1 MVVDKPSFYAI
12 LPADVRYAE
21 DLTSLQKIL
30 YAEITALTNKEWYCY
45 AGNSYFAELYN
56 KDPTR
61 VSKTISDMQKKWYL
75 QVSRENESWFVRRI
89 YVWEL
94 KELKKTIKTT
104 CRKVQKAS
112 CRKTQ
117 DPSCTW
123 VQGGIEE
130 KCKTPL
136 AENCNIIIQDN
147 NTTRNNTLSPN
158 GDSILTDNEQ
168 GKKSA
173 TDSFLENLGVS
184 QEKEKSSA
192 KKEKEGY
199 GLEEVNVC
207 LALIKSYNGGISNWA
222 DGKQRQYANHLIK
235 KLKSLT
241 SVQEWKFSRDET
253 LNMILKVIS
262 VNEFHSPKIA
272 SAELIYH
279 NLATLMQVCKAEFQ
293 KQSKSNIPTVNRV

>member
-104 CRKVQKAS
+104 CRKMQKAS

-158 GDSILTDNEQ
+158 GDSILTDTKQ
-168 GKKSA
+168 GKKS
-173 TDSFLENLGVS
+173 DLKISSSLKNLGE
-184 QEKEKSSA
+184 EKEKSSA
-192 KKEKEGY
+192 KKEKEVY
-199 GLEEVNVC
+199 GDPDINEC
-207 LALIKSYNGGISNWA
+207 LDLVKSYNGGIVNGSDA
-222 DGKQRQYANHLIK
+222 KQRQFANHLIK
-235 KLKSLT
+235 KLQKLT
-241 SVQEWKFSRDET
+241 SVQEGRFTWQAT
-253 LNMILKVIS
+253 LEMILKIIS
-262 VNEFHSPKIA
+262 ENEYHATKIA
-272 SAELIYH
+272 SPELIYR
-279 NLATLMQVCKAEFQ
+279 NLASLMQICKAEFQ
-293 KQSKSNIPTVNRV
+293 KIKPQRVVKKL

>member
-104 CRKVQKAS
+104 CRKMQKAS

-123 VQGGIEE
+123 VQGDIEE
-130 KCKTPL
+130 KGKTPL

-158 GDSILTDNEQ
+158 GDSILMDTKQ
-168 GKKSA
+168 GKKS
-173 TDSFLENLGVS
+173 DLKISSSLKNLGE
-184 QEKEKSSA
+184 EKEKSSA
-192 KKEKEGY
+192 KKEKEAY
-199 GLEEVNVC
+199 GDPSINEC
-207 LALIKSYNGGISNWA
+207 LGLIKSYNGGIVNGSDA
-222 DGKQRQYANHLIK
+222 KQRQFANHLIK
-235 KLKSLT
+235 KLQKLT
-241 SVQEWKFSRDET
+241 SVQEGRFTWQAT
-253 LNMILKVIS
+253 LEMILKIIS
-262 VNEFHSPKIA
+262 ENEYHATKIA
-272 SAELIYH
+272 SPELIYR
-279 NLATLMQVCKAEFQ
+279 NLASLMQICKAEFQ
-293 KQSKSNIPTVNRV
+293 KIKPQRVVKKI

>member
-75 QVSRENESWFVRRI
+75 QVSRENESWFIRRI

-158 GDSILTDNEQ
+158 GDSILTDTKQ
-168 GKKSA
+168 GKKS
-173 TDSFLENLGVS
+173 DLKISSSLKNLGE
-184 QEKEKSSA
+184 EKEKSSA
-192 KKEKEGY
+192 KKEKEVY
-199 GLEEVNVC
+199 GDPDINEC
-207 LALIKSYNGGISNWA
+207 LYLVKSYNGGIVNGSDA
-222 DGKQRQYANHLIK
+222 KQRQFANHLIK
-235 KLKSLT
+235 KLQKLT
-241 SVQEWKFSRDET
+241 SVQEGRFTWQAT
-253 LNMILKVIS
+253 LEMILKIIS
-262 VNEFHSPKIA
+262 ENEYHATKIA
-272 SAELIYH
+272 SPELIYR
-279 NLATLMQVCKAEFQ
+279 NLASLMQICKAEFQ
-293 KQSKSNIPTVNRV
+293 KIKPQRVVKKL

>member
-104 CRKVQKAS
+104 CI
-112 CRKTQ
+112 KTQ
-117 DPSCTW
+117 DPSCAW
-123 VQGGIEE
+123 VLGGIEE

-158 GDSILTDNEQ
+158 GDSILTDTKQ
-168 GKKSA
+168 GKKS
-173 TDSFLENLGVS
+173 DLKISSSLKNLGE
-184 QEKEKSSA
+184 EKEKSSA
-192 KKEKEGY
+192 KKEKEAY
-199 GLEEVNVC
+199 GDPGINEC
-207 LALIKSYNGGISNWA
+207 LDLIKSYNGGIVNGSDA
-222 DGKQRQYANHLIK
+222 KQRQFANHLIK
-235 KLKSLT
+235 KLQKLT
-241 SVQEWKFSRDET
+241 SVQEGRFTWQAT
-253 LNMILKVIS
+253 LEMILKIIS
-262 VNEFHSPKIA
+262 ENEYHATKIA
-272 SAELIYH
+272 SPELIYR
-279 NLATLMQVCKAEFQ
+279 NLASLMQICKAEFQ
-293 KQSKSNIPTVNRV
+293 KIKPQRVVKKL

>member
-147 NTTRNNTLSPN
+147 NTTSNNTLSSN
-158 GDSILTDNEQ
+158 EESILTDTKQE
-168 GKKSA
+168 KKS
-173 TDSFLENLGVS
+173 DLKISSSLKNLGE
-184 QEKEKSSA
+184 EKEKSSA
-192 KKEKEGY
+192 KKEKEVY
-199 GLEEVNVC
+199 GDPDINEC
-207 LALIKSYNGGISNWA
+207 LDLVKSYNGGIVNGSDA
-222 DGKQRQYANHLIK
+222 KQRQFANHLIK
-235 KLKSLT
+235 KLQKLT
-241 SVQEWKFSRDET
+241 SVQEGRFTWQST
-253 LNMILKVIS
+253 LEMILKIIS
-262 VNEFHSPKIA
+262 ENEYHATKIA
-272 SAELIYH
+272 SPELIYR
-279 NLATLMQVCKAEFQ
+279 NLASLMQICKAEFQ
-293 KQSKSNIPTVNRV
+293 KIKPQRVVKKL

>member
-104 CRKVQKAS
+104 CRKLQKAS

-147 NTTRNNTLSPN
+147 NTTRNNTLSSN
-158 GDSILTDNEQ
+158 EESILTDTKQE
-168 GKKSA
+168 KKS
-173 TDSFLENLGVS
+173 DLKISSSLKNLGE
-184 QEKEKSSA
+184 EKEKNSA
-192 KKEKEGY
+192 KKEKEVY
-199 GLEEVNVC
+199 GDPGINEC
-207 LALIKSYNGGISNWA
+207 LDLIKSYNGGIVNGSDA
-222 DGKQRQYANHLIK
+222 KQRQFANHLIK
-235 KLKSLT
+235 KLQKLT
-241 SVQEWKFSRDET
+241 SVQEGRFTWQAT
-253 LNMILKVIS
+253 LEMILKIIS
-262 VNEFHSPKIA
+262 ENEYHATKIA
-272 SAELIYH
+272 SPELIYR
-279 NLATLMQVCKAEFQ
+279 NLASLMQICKAEFQ
-293 KQSKSNIPTVNRV
+293 KIKPQRVVKKL

>member
-1 MVVDKPSFYAI
+1 MEEKPSFYAI

-45 AGNSYFAELYN
+45 AGNSYFAELYK

-75 QVSRENESWFVRRI
+75 QVSRENESWFVRKI

-112 CRKTQ
+112 CIKTQ
-117 DPSCTW
+117 DASCSW
-123 VQGGIEE
+123 EQEEVAE

-136 AENCNIIIQDN
+136 AEKCNIIIQDN
-147 NTTRNNTLSPN
+147 NTTRNNTLSSN
-158 GDSILTDNEQ
+158 EESILTDTEQ
-168 GKKSA
+168 EKKS
-173 TDSFLENLGVS
+173 DLKNSSSLKNLEE
-184 QEKEKSSA
+184 EKEKSSA
-192 KKEKEGY
+192 KKEKEIY
-199 GLEEVNVC
+199 GNIEINE
-207 LALIKSYNGGISNWA
+207 AMDLIMSYNGGIVNGSW
-222 DGKQRQYANHLIK
+222 GKQRQFANHLIK

-241 SVQEWKFSRDET
+241 SVQDWRYTRQET
-253 LNMILKVIS
+253 LQIILKIIS
-262 VNEFHSPKIA
+262 ENEYHAPKIA
-272 SAELIYH
+272 SPELIYR
-279 NLATLMQVCKAEFQ
+279 NLASLMQICKTEF
-293 KQSKSNIPTVNRV
+293 KKTKIASIKTL

>member
-1 MVVDKPSFYAI
+1 MVDKPSFYAI

-45 AGNSYFAELYN
+45 AGNSYFAELYK

-117 DPSCTW
+117 DPSCSE
-123 VQGGIEE
+123 VQGGIELN
-130 KCKTPL
+130 CKTPL

-147 NTTRNNTLSPN
+147 NTTSNNTLSSN
-158 GDSILTDNEQ
+158 EESILTDTKQE
-168 GKKSA
+168 KKS
-173 TDSFLENLGVS
+173 DLKISSSLKNLGE
-184 QEKEKSSA
+184 EKEKSSA
-192 KKEKEGY
+192 KKEKEVY
-199 GLEEVNVC
+199 GDPDINEC
-207 LALIKSYNGGISNWA
+207 LDLIKSYNGGIVNGSDA
-222 DGKQRQYANHLIK
+222 KQRQFANHLIK
-235 KLKSLT
+235 KLQKLT
-241 SVQEWKFSRDET
+241 SVQEGKFTWQAT
-253 LNMILKVIS
+253 LEMILKIIS
-262 VNEFHSPKIA
+262 ENEYHAAKIA
-272 SAELIYH
+272 SPELIYR
-279 NLATLMQVCKAEFQ
+279 NLASLMQICKAEFQ
-293 KQSKSNIPTVNRV
+293 KQNKTNIAKVKRV

>member
-104 CRKVQKAS
+104 CRK
-112 CRKTQ
+112 TQ

-147 NTTRNNTLSPN
+147 NTTRNNTLSSN
-158 GDSILTDNEQ
+158 EESILTDTKQE
-168 GKKSA
+168 KKS
-173 TDSFLENLGVS
+173 DLKISSSLKNLGE
-184 QEKEKSSA
+184 EKEKNSA
-192 KKEKEGY
+192 KKEKEVY
-199 GLEEVNVC
+199 GDPGINEC
-207 LALIKSYNGGISNWA
+207 LDLIKSYNGGIVNGSDA
-222 DGKQRQYANHLIK
+222 KQRQFANHLIK
-235 KLKSLT
+235 KLQKLT
-241 SVQEWKFSRDET
+241 SVQEGRFTWQST
-253 LNMILKVIS
+253 LEMILKIIS
-262 VNEFHSPKIA
+262 ENEYHATKIA
-272 SAELIYH
+272 SPELIYR
-279 NLATLMQVCKAEFQ
+279 NLASLMQICKAEFQ
-293 KQSKSNIPTVNRV
+293 KIKPQRAVKKL

>member
-104 CRKVQKAS
+104 CRKMQKAS

-147 NTTRNNTLSPN
+147 NTTRNNTLSSN
-158 GDSILTDNEQ
+158 EESILTDTKQE
-168 GKKSA
+168 KKS
-173 TDSFLENLGVS
+173 DLKISSSLKNLGE
-184 QEKEKSSA
+184 EKEKNSA
-192 KKEKEGY
+192 KKEKEVY
-199 GLEEVNVC
+199 GDPGINEC
-207 LALIKSYNGGISNWA
+207 LDLIKSYNGGIVNGSDA
-222 DGKQRQYANHLIK
+222 KQRQFANHLIK
-235 KLKSLT
+235 KLQKLT
-241 SVQEWKFSRDET
+241 SVQEGRFTWQAT
-253 LNMILKVIS
+253 LEMILKIIS
-262 VNEFHSPKIA
+262 ENEYHATKIA
-272 SAELIYH
+272 SPELIYR
-279 NLATLMQVCKAEFQ
+279 NLASLMQICKAEFQ
-293 KQSKSNIPTVNRV
+293 KIKPQRVVKKL

>member
-104 CRKVQKAS
+104 CRKM
-112 CRKTQ
+112 Q

-147 NTTRNNTLSPN
+147 NTTSNNTLSSN
-158 GDSILTDNEQ
+158 EESILTDTKQ
-168 GKKSA
+168 GGKS
-173 TDSFLENLGVS
+173 DLKISSSLKNLGE
-184 QEKEKSSA
+184 EKEKSSA
-192 KKEKEGY
+192 KKEKEAY
-199 GLEEVNVC
+199 GDPGINEC
-207 LALIKSYNGGISNWA
+207 LDLIKSYNGGIVNGSDA
-222 DGKQRQYANHLIK
+222 KQRQFANHLIK
-235 KLKSLT
+235 KLQKLT
-241 SVQEWKFSRDET
+241 SVQEGRFTWQAT
-253 LNMILKVIS
+253 LEMILKIIS
-262 VNEFHSPKIA
+262 ENEYHATKIA
-272 SAELIYH
+272 SPELIYR
-279 NLATLMQVCKAEFQ
+279 NLASLMQICKAEFQ
-293 KQSKSNIPTVNRV
+293 KIKPQRVVKKL

>member
-147 NTTRNNTLSPN
+147 NTTSNNTLSSN
-158 GDSILTDNEQ
+158 EESILTDTKQE
-168 GKKSA
+168 KKS
-173 TDSFLENLGVS
+173 DLKISSSLKNSGE
-184 QEKEKSSA
+184 EKEKSSA
-192 KKEKEGY
+192 KKEKEVY
-199 GLEEVNVC
+199 GDPDINEC
-207 LALIKSYNGGISNWA
+207 LDLVKSYNGGIVNGSDA
-222 DGKQRQYANHLIK
+222 KQRQFANHLIK
-235 KLKSLT
+235 KLQKLT
-241 SVQEWKFSRDET
+241 SVQEGRFTWQAT
-253 LNMILKVIS
+253 LEMILKIIS
-262 VNEFHSPKIA
+262 ENEYHAVKIA
-272 SAELIYH
+272 SPELIYR
-279 NLATLMQVCKAEFQ
+279 NLASLMQICKAEFQ
-293 KQSKSNIPTVNRV
+293 KIKPQRVVKKL

>member
-1 MVVDKPSFYAI
+1 MAEKPSFYAI

-45 AGNSYFAELYN
+45 AGNSYFAELYK

-75 QVSRENESWFVRRI
+75 QVSRENESWFVRKI

-112 CRKTQ
+112 CIKTQ
-117 DPSCTW
+117 DASCSW
-123 VQGGIEE
+123 EQEEVAE

-136 AENCNIIIQDN
+136 AEKCNIIIQDN
-147 NTTRNNTLSPN
+147 NTTRNNTLSSN
-158 GDSILTDNEQ
+158 EESILTDTEQ
-168 GKKSA
+168 EKKS
-173 TDSFLENLGVS
+173 DLKNSSSLKNL
-184 QEKEKSSA
+184 EKEKSSA

-293 KQSKSNIPTVNRV
+293 KQNKSNIPTVNRV

>member
-104 CRKVQKAS
+104 CRKMKKAS

-158 GDSILTDNEQ
+158 GDSILTDTKQE
-168 GKKSA
+168 KKS
-173 TDSFLENLGVS
+173 DLKISSLKNLGE
-184 QEKEKSSA
+184 EKEKSSA
-192 KKEKEGY
+192 KKEKEVY
-199 GLEEVNVC
+199 GDPDINEC
-207 LALIKSYNGGISNWA
+207 LDLVKSYNGGIVNGSDA
-222 DGKQRQYANHLIK
+222 KQRQFANHLIK
-235 KLKSLT
+235 KLQKLT
-241 SVQEWKFSRDET
+241 SVQEGRFTWQAT
-253 LNMILKVIS
+253 LEMILKIIS
-262 VNEFHSPKIA
+262 ENEYHATKIA
-272 SAELIYH
+272 SPELIYR
-279 NLATLMQVCKAEFQ
+279 NLASLMQICKAEFQ
-293 KQSKSNIPTVNRV
+293 KIKPQRVVKKL

>member
-104 CRKVQKAS
+104 CRKMQKAS

-147 NTTRNNTLSPN
+147 NTTSNNTLSSN
-158 GDSILTDNEQ
+158 EESILTDTKQ
-168 GKKSA
+168 GEKS
-173 TDSFLENLGVS
+173 DLKISSSLKNLGE
-184 QEKEKSSA
+184 EKEKSSA
-192 KKEKEGY
+192 KKEKEAY
-199 GLEEVNVC
+199 GDPGINEC
-207 LALIKSYNGGISNWA
+207 LDLIKSYNGGIVNGSDA
-222 DGKQRQYANHLIK
+222 KQRQFANHLIK
-235 KLKSLT
+235 KLQKLT
-241 SVQEWKFSRDET
+241 SVQEGRFTWQAT
-253 LNMILKVIS
+253 LEMILKIIS
-262 VNEFHSPKIA
+262 ENEYHATKIA
-272 SAELIYH
+272 SPELIYR
-279 NLATLMQVCKAEFQ
+279 NLASLMQICKAEFQ
-293 KQSKSNIPTVNRV
+293 KIKPQRVVKKL

>member
-117 DPSCTW
+117 DPSCIW

-158 GDSILTDNEQ
+158 GDSILTDTKQ
-168 GKKSA
+168 GKKS
-173 TDSFLENLGVS
+173 DLKISSSLKNLGE
-184 QEKEKSSA
+184 EKEKSSA
-192 KKEKEGY
+192 KKEKEAY
-199 GLEEVNVC
+199 GDPGINEC
-207 LALIKSYNGGISNWA
+207 LDLIKSYNGGIVNGSDA
-222 DGKQRQYANHLIK
+222 KQRQFANHLIK
-235 KLKSLT
+235 KLQKLT
-241 SVQEWKFSRDET
+241 SVQEGRFTWQAT
-253 LNMILKVIS
+253 LEMILKIIS
-262 VNEFHSPKIA
+262 ENEYHATKIA
-272 SAELIYH
+272 SPELIYR
-279 NLATLMQVCKAEFQ
+279 NLASLMQICKAEFQ
-293 KQSKSNIPTVNRV
+293 KIKPQRVVKKL

>member
-1 MVVDKPSFYAI
+1 MGLDKPSFYAI

-45 AGNSYFAELYN
+45 AGNSYFAELYK

-75 QVSRENESWFVRRI
+75 QVSREKESWFVRRI

-112 CRKTQ
+112 C
-117 DPSCTW
+117 SW
-123 VQGGIEE
+123 VQEGVAE

-147 NTTRNNTLSPN
+147 NTTRKNNLSPY
-158 GDSILTDNEQ
+158 GDSILADSGQKKTDH
-168 GKKSA
+168 KKSSA
-173 TDSFLENLGVS
+173 LKKLGAE
-184 QEKEKSSA
+184 EKEKSSA
-192 KKEKEGY
+192 KKEKESY
-199 GLEEVNVC
+199 GDEEINAC
-207 LALIKSYNGGISNWA
+207 IDLIKHYNDGITNWSA
-222 DGKQRQYANHLIK
+222 RKQRQFASHLINKLK
-235 KLKSLT
+235 KLDYVKQWNFKRYDVL
-241 SVQEWKFSRDET
+241 DA
-253 LNMILKVIS
+253 ILKVIS
-262 VNEFHSPKIA
+262 RNEYHSSKIA
-272 SAELIYH
+272 SPELIYY
-279 NLATLMQVCKAEFQ
+279 NLASLLQICKNEQ
-293 KQSKSNIPTVNRV
+293 RKQNNTSIPSVNRV

>member
-1 MVVDKPSFYAI
+1 MAEKPSFYAI

-45 AGNSYFAELYN
+45 AGNSYFAELYK

-112 CRKTQ
+112 CSWEQ
-117 DPSCTW
+117 EG
-123 VQGGIEE
+123 VAE

-147 NTTRNNTLSPN
+147 NTTRNNTLSSN
-158 GDSILTDNEQ
+158 EESILTDTEQ
-168 GKKSA
+168 GKKS
-173 TDSFLENLGVS
+173 DLKNSSSLKNLEE
-184 QEKEKSSA
+184 EKEKSSA
-192 KKEKEGY
+192 KKEKEVY
-199 GLEEVNVC
+199 GNIEINE
-207 LALIKSYNGGISNWA
+207 AIDLIKSYNGGIMNGS
-222 DGKQRQYANHLIK
+222 DGKQRQFANHLIK
-235 KLKSLT
+235 KLKNLT
-241 SVQEWKFSRDET
+241 SVQDGKFTWQET
-253 LNMILKVIS
+253 LEMILKIIAN
-262 VNEFHSPKIA
+262 NEYHAPKIA
-272 SAELIYH
+272 SPELIYR
-279 NLATLMQVCKAEFQ
+279 NLASLMQVCKTEFKKITPQ
-293 KQSKSNIPTVNRV
+293 KVIKKL